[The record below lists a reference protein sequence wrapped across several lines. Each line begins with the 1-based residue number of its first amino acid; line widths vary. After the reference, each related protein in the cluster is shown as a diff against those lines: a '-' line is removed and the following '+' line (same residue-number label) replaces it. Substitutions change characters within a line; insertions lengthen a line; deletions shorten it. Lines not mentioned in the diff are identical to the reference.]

1 MLAEVLPSTILKLVT
16 TYKSQF
22 LVQIEFENVW
32 LCMEMT
38 NTDTMNAD
46 SYKGP
51 FTNIKDAFDASVV
64 SPRVLIDQYIL
75 PNDNY
80 LAIANAIRNHK
91 ARAIT
96 DGSYK
101 NSKGTAGITIHP
113 GKTVANKLSI
123 LNWSPGTAEE
133 QQPY

>member
-1 MLAEVLPSTILKLVT
+1 MNVLAEVLPSTILKLVT

-22 LVQIEFENVW
+22 LVQIEFKNVW

-75 PNDNY
+75 S
-80 LAIANAIRNHK
+80 L
-91 ARAIT
+91 
-96 DGSYK
+96 
-101 NSKGTAGITIHP
+101 IH
-113 GKTVANKLSI
+113 I
-123 LNWSPGTAEE
+123 
-133 QQPY
+133 